1 MAEVDPELLLE
12 WLNMGQGDERD
23 MQLIALEQL
32 CMLLLMS
39 DNVDRCF
46 ESCPP
51 RTFLPAL
58 CRIFLDECAPDNV
71 LEVTARAI
79 TYYLDVSAE
88 CTRRIIAMEGAVKA
102 ICNRLVVAEL
112 ASRTSKDLAE
122 QCIKVLELICT
133 REAGA
138 VFEAGG
144 LRCVLSFIR
153 EHGGRVH
160 KDTLHSSM
168 AVVSRLCT
176 KMEPLD
182 ATLPS
187 CVESLSTLLKH
198 EDQHVSDG
206 ALRCFASLADR
217 FTRRSVDPAPLAEHG
232 LAQELLTKLS
242 AAASGCAATTAA
254 GHGHGPSGP
263 AAGLNAS
270 NAAPENKSS
279 ASVSTIISLLST
291 LCRGSPSITHDLLR
305 APLPDAIEKALK
317 GDERCSLDSMRLVDL
332 LLVLLF
338 EGRRALNRVG
348 SAAPAPATGGPSSS
362 GQLLPRLRRLEGA
375 GEKTHRQLIDCIRSK
390 DTDALVDSIDSG
402 GIEVNFMDDVGQTL
416 LNWASAFGTQEMV
429 EFLCDRGAD
438 VNKGQRSS
446 SLHYAAC
453 FGRPAIAKVL
463 LKHGANPDLRDEDG
477 KTPLDKARER
487 IDEGHRE
494 VAAILQSPAE
504 WMIPTEKRSDSTESE
519 DNGEPRGDP
528 EMAPL
533 YLRRLLPVFC
543 HTFQSTMLASVR
555 KASLSLIKKMIHYIQ
570 HDLLMETCS
579 LESPT
584 YNFGSTLTEV
594 IATVLDNEMSYWWP
608 SNSSLGIK
616 AFNWVSK
623 EDEDG
628 HLVVLQIIQDLM
640 EKAQDAFLDH
650 FARLGVFSKVLALVG
665 PRDGQDP
672 IVTAV
677 KEEEESE
684 VDTAQEDA
692 REILAGK
699 AYHWRDWCFCR
710 GRDCLYIWSD
720 AAALELS
727 NGSNGWFRFIL
738 DGKLATMYSSGSPE
752 AGTDSTE
759 NRGEFLEKL
768 QRARSQVKPNAPS
781 QPILSRPS
789 THRLI
794 VGNWQL
800 SARRDG
806 ELHIHNSDG
815 QQQATILREDL
826 PGFIFESNRGTKHS
840 FTAETSLGPEF
851 AAGWT
856 GKKGKRLRSKI
867 EAIKQKVKV
876 QAQEIYDK
884 YFKAA
889 QAQPRGVVAKL
900 GNIVAQI
907 ERACQKQHMSGRENA
922 SAWREMLVGALDELS
937 LLLQEDG
944 VVSAYELHSSGLV
957 QALLALLSTSCW
969 DEGLNLKKSDK
980 LLRQREKVFRL
991 CFKDKKGESGNNSA
1005 VIMVQKLIS
1014 VLESIER
1021 LPVYLY
1027 DTPGS
1032 GYGLQILT
1040 KRLRF
1045 RLEKAP
1051 GESCLIDRTGRS
1063 LKMEPLS
1070 SVAQLERYLLK
1081 MVAKQWYDHE
1091 RSTFAFV
1098 RRLKETNKISFL
1110 HAYDFDENGVI
1121 YWIGTNAKS
1130 ASEWVNPGQYGLVT
1144 VTSSDG
1150 RNLPYGRLEDILSRE
1165 PSALNCH
1172 TNDDKRAWFS
1182 IDLGLWVLPN
1192 CYTLRHARGYGRSA
1206 LRNWL
1211 FQVSKDG
1218 ITWTTLL
1225 AHIDD
1230 CSLNEPGS
1238 TASWPLECPA
1248 DETQGWRHIRIQ
1260 QTGKNASGQTHYLS
1274 LSGFEIYGVVTG
1286 VCEDLGKAAKEAEAN
1301 LRKQRR
1307 LLKTQVVKHLVAGA
1321 RVVRGL
1327 DWKWRDQDGN
1337 PPGEGTVT
1345 GELHN
1350 GWIDVTW
1357 DQGGSNSYRM
1367 GAEGKYDLK
1376 LVNSEINDNTS
1387 PLPATSSTC
1396 GLTQTTLTTFVKPT
1410 NSSSPKSAKN
1420 SSDSGKVL
1428 TMTSRKSSS
1437 TPSLPDATENT
1448 KPSVAS
1454 TDQAASADNLAAKQA
1469 AEAIAETVLNV
1480 ARQEAMVAVNTE
1492 NENNV
1497 NMSAAAN
1504 ELSVVVHALR
1514 DTGLDIS
1521 TANDL
1526 ATIVETLALE
1536 ETSRQN
1542 LENSNALKELNKQ
1555 LRRQASCSSCGDDVP
1570 SRSPASPALPLDA
1583 SQAKTNLMNK
1593 LSARANKH
1601 QMASSANSA
1610 AVAAAA
1616 AAAAAAALD
1625 DHSLLSAEAVEV
1637 LDKMR
1642 EGSDLLRNNTNS
1654 FLSGELLPSAL
1665 LGASPSAAASI
1676 GLMASQLPQSVR
1688 INMPGAD
1695 NEAGAE
1701 KPGRHKRGAAPSSTA
1716 DGKKDP
1722 KDEGSSKDKDKDM
1735 ASSRNTQNTCANPMS
1750 VSVPNLTCAAHTQS
1764 TEPVNPVGLLETF
1777 AAMARRRAPGTLA
1790 GGQGGMGVSTSP
1802 SCSNHAPGSSLFPRG
1817 PSSVSSLVRLALSSN
1832 FPGTLL
1838 STAQSYPSLTASN
1851 PPGGA
1856 SVGISTAAGAG
1867 PCLSQ
1872 ALTMSLTSTS
1882 SDSEQVSL
1890 EDFLESCRAPTLL
1903 AELEDD
1909 DEMPEPDEDEN
1920 DDDDNEDDDYEEGLD
1935 DEAAYESRNGCVV
1948 SSGKRRSWDDEFVL
1962 KRQFSALIPAF
1973 DPRPGRTN
1981 VNQTTDL
1988 DIPEPE
1994 GEDIGPPSE
2003 ETENIPQPKLQLV
2016 LRGPNLPGVADVEVE
2031 LRDPSWTI
2039 FHAVQELIQLA
2050 DLGSRQEKLRRIW
2063 EPIYT
2068 IVYREAKK
2076 EDNCEKESS
2085 SENTPIVTL
2094 FSRGN
2099 LRSTSA
2105 STPSTPL
2112 APLGSP
2118 CGTMACSVEDVLQLL
2133 RHLYVICNHP
2143 SQPSSPL
2150 SDGEGETQ
2158 PTPELFSSKKITNKV
2173 MQQIQ
2178 DPLVLS
2184 SGALPSW
2191 CEELNHS
2198 CPFLFPF
2205 ETRQLYFNCTAFG
2218 ASRSIVWLQTQRD
2231 VTLERQR
2238 APGLSPRR
2246 DDPHEFRV
2254 GRLKHERVKVPR
2266 GEKLLSWALQVMKT
2280 HADRKSILEVEFQ
2293 GEEGTGLGPTLEF
2306 YALVAAELQRKDLGM
2321 WLCDDDGEEFD
2332 QPVDLGEGTKP
2343 PGFYVRRPAGLF
2355 PAPLPQDSAAC
2366 DRACTYFWFLGV
2378 FLAKVLQDNRLV
2390 DLPLSTP
2397 FLKLMCQGD
2406 VSARRLARN
2415 APTHNQGDEPMDVM
2429 TSSLISEESEKELEF
2444 DPPKAGQG
2452 AQSEDKP
2459 WCSGILTS
2467 EDLCEVDP
2475 VRGKFMA
2482 QLGELAQRK
2491 VRILQDNALS
2501 IESRSHQ
2508 MQNLALSPSQ
2518 SSTGTVVRLEDLAL
2532 TMTYLP
2538 SSRVFGFSAAEL
2550 VANGSDIEVSI
2561 DNVEDYSNL
2570 TEAFCLEKG
2579 IARQMTAFSKG
2590 FNLVFPMDK
2599 LKAFSPEEVRI
2610 MVCGDQNP
2618 QWTREDLLN
2627 YTEPKLGYTRDS
2639 PGFQRLVNVLLK
2651 MYADERKA
2659 FLQFTTGCS
2668 SLPPGGLANL
2678 YPRLT
2683 VVRKVDAGEGSYPS
2697 VNTCVHYLK
2706 LPEYPSEEL
2715 LRERLL
2721 AATREKGFHL
2731 N

>member
-1 MAEVDPELLLE
+1 
-12 WLNMGQGDERD
+12 
-23 MQLIALEQL
+23 
-32 CMLLLMS
+32 
-39 DNVDRCF
+39 
-46 ESCPP
+46 
-51 RTFLPAL
+51 
-58 CRIFLDECAPDNV
+58 
-71 LEVTARAI
+71 
-79 TYYLDVSAE
+79 
-88 CTRRIIAMEGAVKA
+88 
-102 ICNRLVVAEL
+102 
-112 ASRTSKDLAE
+112 
-122 QCIKVLELICT
+122 
-133 REAGA
+133 
-138 VFEAGG
+138 
-144 LRCVLSFIR
+144 
-153 EHGGRVH
+153 
-160 KDTLHSSM
+160 
-168 AVVSRLCT
+168 
-176 KMEPLD
+176 
-182 ATLPS
+182 
-187 CVESLSTLLKH
+187 
-198 EDQHVSDG
+198 
-206 ALRCFASLADR
+206 
-217 FTRRSVDPAPLAEHG
+217 
-232 LAQELLTKLS
+232 
-242 AAASGCAATTAA
+242 
-254 GHGHGPSGP
+254 
-263 AAGLNAS
+263 
-270 NAAPENKSS
+270 
-279 ASVSTIISLLST
+279 
-291 LCRGSPSITHDLLR
+291 
-305 APLPDAIEKALK
+305 
-317 GDERCSLDSMRLVDL
+317 
-332 LLVLLF
+332 
-338 EGRRALNRVG
+338 
-348 SAAPAPATGGPSSS
+348 
-362 GQLLPRLRRLEGA
+362 
-375 GEKTHRQLIDCIRSK
+375 
-390 DTDALVDSIDSG
+390 
-402 GIEVNFMDDVGQTL
+402 
-416 LNWASAFGTQEMV
+416 
-429 EFLCDRGAD
+429 
-438 VNKGQRSS
+438 
-446 SLHYAAC
+446 
-453 FGRPAIAKVL
+453 
-463 LKHGANPDLRDEDG
+463 
-477 KTPLDKARER
+477 
-487 IDEGHRE
+487 
-494 VAAILQSPAE
+494 
-504 WMIPTEKRSDSTESE
+504 
-519 DNGEPRGDP
+519 
-528 EMAPL
+528 
-533 YLRRLLPVFC
+533 
-543 HTFQSTMLASVR
+543 
-555 KASLSLIKKMIHYIQ
+555 
-570 HDLLMETCS
+570 
-579 LESPT
+579 
-584 YNFGSTLTEV
+584 
-594 IATVLDNEMSYWWP
+594 
-608 SNSSLGIK
+608 
-616 AFNWVSK
+616 
-623 EDEDG
+623 
-628 HLVVLQIIQDLM
+628 
-640 EKAQDAFLDH
+640 
-650 FARLGVFSKVLALVG
+650 
-665 PRDGQDP
+665 
-672 IVTAV
+672 
-677 KEEEESE
+677 
-684 VDTAQEDA
+684 
-692 REILAGK
+692 
-699 AYHWRDWCFCR
+699 
-710 GRDCLYIWSD
+710 
-720 AAALELS
+720 
-727 NGSNGWFRFIL
+727 
-738 DGKLATMYSSGSPE
+738 
-752 AGTDSTE
+752 
-759 NRGEFLEKL
+759 
-768 QRARSQVKPNAPS
+768 
-781 QPILSRPS
+781 
-789 THRLI
+789 
-794 VGNWQL
+794 
-800 SARRDG
+800 
-806 ELHIHNSDG
+806 
-815 QQQATILREDL
+815 
-826 PGFIFESNRGTKHS
+826 
-840 FTAETSLGPEF
+840 
-851 AAGWT
+851 
-856 GKKGKRLRSKI
+856 
-867 EAIKQKVKV
+867 
-876 QAQEIYDK
+876 
-884 YFKAA
+884 
-889 QAQPRGVVAKL
+889 
-900 GNIVAQI
+900 
-907 ERACQKQHMSGRENA
+907 
-922 SAWREMLVGALDELS
+922 
-937 LLLQEDG
+937 
-944 VVSAYELHSSGLV
+944 
-957 QALLALLSTSCW
+957 
-969 DEGLNLKKSDK
+969 
-980 LLRQREKVFRL
+980 
-991 CFKDKKGESGNNSA
+991 
-1005 VIMVQKLIS
+1005 
-1014 VLESIER
+1014 
-1021 LPVYLY
+1021 
-1027 DTPGS
+1027 
-1032 GYGLQILT
+1032 
-1040 KRLRF
+1040 
-1045 RLEKAP
+1045 
-1051 GESCLIDRTGRS
+1051 
-1063 LKMEPLS
+1063 
-1070 SVAQLERYLLK
+1070 
-1081 MVAKQWYDHE
+1081 
-1091 RSTFAFV
+1091 
-1098 RRLKETNKISFL
+1098 
-1110 HAYDFDENGVI
+1110 
-1121 YWIGTNAKS
+1121 
-1130 ASEWVNPGQYGLVT
+1130 
-1144 VTSSDG
+1144 
-1150 RNLPYGRLEDILSRE
+1150 
-1165 PSALNCH
+1165 
-1172 TNDDKRAWFS
+1172 
-1182 IDLGLWVLPN
+1182 
-1192 CYTLRHARGYGRSA
+1192 
-1206 LRNWL
+1206 
-1211 FQVSKDG
+1211 
-1218 ITWTTLL
+1218 
-1225 AHIDD
+1225 
-1230 CSLNEPGS
+1230 
-1238 TASWPLECPA
+1238 
-1248 DETQGWRHIRIQ
+1248 
-1260 QTGKNASGQTHYLS
+1260 
-1274 LSGFEIYGVVTG
+1274 
-1286 VCEDLGKAAKEAEAN
+1286 
-1301 LRKQRR
+1301 
-1307 LLKTQVVKHLVAGA
+1307 
-1321 RVVRGL
+1321 
-1327 DWKWRDQDGN
+1327 
-1337 PPGEGTVT
+1337 
-1345 GELHN
+1345 
-1350 GWIDVTW
+1350 
-1357 DQGGSNSYRM
+1357 
-1367 GAEGKYDLK
+1367 
-1376 LVNSEINDNTS
+1376 
-1387 PLPATSSTC
+1387 
-1396 GLTQTTLTTFVKPT
+1396 
-1410 NSSSPKSAKN
+1410 
-1420 SSDSGKVL
+1420 
-1428 TMTSRKSSS
+1428 
-1437 TPSLPDATENT
+1437 
-1448 KPSVAS
+1448 
-1454 TDQAASADNLAAKQA
+1454 
-1469 AEAIAETVLNV
+1469 
-1480 ARQEAMVAVNTE
+1480 
-1492 NENNV
+1492 
-1497 NMSAAAN
+1497 
-1504 ELSVVVHALR
+1504 
-1514 DTGLDIS
+1514 
-1521 TANDL
+1521 
-1526 ATIVETLALE
+1526 
-1536 ETSRQN
+1536 
-1542 LENSNALKELNKQ
+1542 
-1555 LRRQASCSSCGDDVP
+1555 
-1570 SRSPASPALPLDA
+1570 
-1583 SQAKTNLMNK
+1583 
-1593 LSARANKH
+1593 
-1601 QMASSANSA
+1601 
-1610 AVAAAA
+1610 
-1616 AAAAAAALD
+1616 
-1625 DHSLLSAEAVEV
+1625 
-1637 LDKMR
+1637 
-1642 EGSDLLRNNTNS
+1642 
-1654 FLSGELLPSAL
+1654 
-1665 LGASPSAAASI
+1665 
-1676 GLMASQLPQSVR
+1676 
-1688 INMPGAD
+1688 
-1695 NEAGAE
+1695 
-1701 KPGRHKRGAAPSSTA
+1701 
-1716 DGKKDP
+1716 
-1722 KDEGSSKDKDKDM
+1722 
-1735 ASSRNTQNTCANPMS
+1735 MS